1 MSSACNFASKVLN
14 YMGDMEN
21 KAITG
26 SEEVVIP
33 QQAKTYKMIAFRGK
47 VVFPGQAVHFDLVRD
62 KSYAAISHAVESGE
76 SVFLVAQKRATMVN
90 PAPQDIYRVGVL
102 ATIKQVQ
109 RLPGDAMR
117 VVFIAGRR
125 MQIDSYVSLTP
136 YFEVTL
142 KEYEY
147 EQDDPVYFEAV
158 KRRLDEQFK
167 EYRRIDTKMPG
178 DVLSTLSVDDGERFV
193 ATIANYIFTDD
204 AEKQNVLQTKTLSAQ
219 YEQIL
224 TVLTRETEIRAIEKR
239 ITAKVRQ
246 SIDKNQKEYYV
257 REQIRALK
265 QEIGEDADEI
275 DELRDKLNALKE
287 SIPDYAYEKAEK
299 EISRLEKMNPS
310 TPEATVSRSYI
321 ELILEMPWNKST
333 KDEISL
339 DRARKVLNEDHYGL
353 EKVKERI
360 LEYLAVYKLTNNLK
374 SPILCFVGPPGVG
387 KTSIVRSIARAAG
400 KELVSMS
407 LGGIRDEAEIRGH
420 RRTYVAALPGRII
433 SGIRQAGVNN
443 PVFLLDEIDKMT
455 ADMHG
460 DPASA
465 LLEVLDPN
473 QNYNFKDNYLDMPYD
488 LSSVMF
494 VTTANS
500 LDPLPPALLDRL
512 EVIELSGYTYEE
524 KLQIS
529 KRYLKPKEMEA
540 NGLSNIKVDMSD
552 SVIMNVISSYT
563 RESGVRNLEREIATI
578 MRKIALRIVE
588 QNEQPT
594 SFKVTKKEVLEF
606 LGPPKYKENAIADT
620 DEIGAATGLAWTSV
634 GGVTLNIEAVIIP
647 GGKGE
652 IKLTGS
658 LGDVMK
664 ESCLAALSLVRS
676 RADEYGIDRD
686 EFVNNDIHL
695 HFPEGA
701 TPKDGPSAGITI
713 ATALMSAF
721 SKRPVAHDVT
731 MTGEV
736 TLRGRVLAIGGLKEK
751 SLAAFRAGF
760 KRLIIPKE
768 NEKDLADVPEEV
780 KKKLEIILVD
790 DIDKV
795 FSAVLVK

>member
-1 MSSACNFASKVLN
+1 
-14 YMGDMEN
+14 MEN
-21 KAITG
+21 KATT
-26 SEEVVIP
+26 EFEQTQIP
-33 QQAKTYKMIAFRGK
+33 QPVKAYKMIAFRGK

-62 KSYAAISHAVESGE
+62 KSYSAISEAVESGE
-76 SVFLVAQKRATMVN
+76 SVFLVAQKRATTVN

-102 ATIKQVQ
+102 ASIKQVQ

-117 VVFIAGRR
+117 VVFTAGRR

-147 EQDDPVYFEAV
+147 EADDPVYFEAV

-193 ATIANYIFTDD
+193 STIANYIFTSDS
-204 AEKQNVLQTKTLSAQ
+204 EKQNILQTKTLSAQ
-219 YEQIL
+219 YKQIL
-224 TVLTRETEIRAIEKR
+224 TVLVREVEIRSLEKT

-246 SIDKNQKEYYV
+246 NIDKNQKEYYL
-257 REQIRALK
+257 REQIRAIKTEL
-265 QEIGEDADEI
+265 GEDADEI
-275 DELRDKLNALKE
+275 DALREKLAAMKEVLPEAAYDKIN
-287 SIPDYAYEKAEK
+287 K
-299 EISRLEKMNPS
+299 EISRLEKMSPS

-321 ELILEMPWNKST
+321 DLVLDLPWAKST
-333 KDEISL
+333 TDTLSL
-339 DRARKVLNEDHYGL
+339 AEARKVLNEDHFGL

-360 LEYLAVYKLTNNLK
+360 LEYLAVYKLTGNLK
-374 SPILCFVGPPGVG
+374 SPVLCFVGPPGVG

-400 KELVSMS
+400 KKFVSMS

-433 SGIRQAGVNN
+433 EGLRNAGVNN

-473 QNYNFKDNYLDMPYD
+473 QNYGFKDNYLDMPFD
-488 LSSVMF
+488 LSKVMF

-500 LDPLPPALLDRL
+500 LDPIQPALLDRL

-524 KLQIS
+524 KLQIA
-529 KRYLKPKEMEA
+529 KRYLRPKEIEA
-540 NGLSNIKVDMSD
+540 NGLKDIKIEMSD
-552 SVIMNVISSYT
+552 AVTMNVISNYT
-563 RESGVRNLEREIATI
+563 RESGVRNLEREIATV
-578 MRKIALRIVE
+578 MRKIALKVVE
-588 QNEQPT
+588 QKQPP
-594 SFKVTKKEVLEF
+594 SVFKVTKKEIAEF
-606 LGPPKYKENAIADT
+606 LGAPKYKDGGAVAEI
-620 DEIGAATGLAWTSV
+620 DEVGAANGLAWTSV
-634 GGVTLNIEAVIIP
+634 GGVTLNIEAAIIP
-647 GGKGE
+647 DGKGDV
-652 IKLTGS
+652 KLTGS

-664 ESCLAALSLVRS
+664 ESCMTALTLVRA
-676 RADEYGIDRD
+676 RADKFGVDRD
-686 EFVNNDIHL
+686 MFVKNDVHL

-713 ATALMSAF
+713 ATALMSVF
-721 SKRPVAHDVT
+721 SGKRVAHDVA

-736 TLRGRVLAIGGLKEK
+736 TLRGKVLAIGGLKEK

-760 KRLIIPKE
+760 KRLIIPRE
-768 NEKDLADVPEEV
+768 NEKDLVDVPDEV
-780 KKKLEIILVD
+780 KNKLEIILVD
-790 DIDKV
+790 NIDEV
-795 FSAVLVK
+795 YATALL

>member
-1 MSSACNFASKVLN
+1 
-14 YMGDMEN
+14 MEN
-21 KAITG
+21 KATT
-26 SEEVVIP
+26 EFEQTQIP
-33 QQAKTYKMIAFRGK
+33 QPVKTYKMIAFRGK
-47 VVFPGQAVHFDLVRD
+47 VVFPGQSVHFDLVRD
-62 KSYAAISHAVESGE
+62 KSYAAISEAVEAGE
-76 SVFLVAQKRATMVN
+76 SVFLVAQKRATTVN

-102 ATIKQVQ
+102 ASIKQVQ

-117 VVFIAGRR
+117 VVFTASKR
-125 MQIDSYVSLTP
+125 MQIDSYVSLNP

-142 KEYEY
+142 KDYEY
-147 EQDDPVYFEAV
+147 EADDPVYFEAV

-193 ATIANYIFTDD
+193 STIANYIFSSDT
-204 AEKQNVLQTKTLSAQ
+204 EKQTILQTKTLSAQ

-224 TVLTRETEIRAIEKR
+224 TVLVREVEIRTLEKT

-246 SIDKNQKEYYV
+246 NIDKNQKEYYL
-257 REQIRALK
+257 REQIRAIKTEL
-265 QEIGEDADEI
+265 GEDADEI
-275 DELRDKLNALKE
+275 DSLREKLASKKE
-287 SIPDYAYEKAEK
+287 VLPESAYEKINK
-299 EISRLEKMNPS
+299 EISRLEKMSPS

-321 ELILEMPWNKST
+321 DLVLDLPWAEST
-333 KDEISL
+333 TDTLSL
-339 DRARKVLNEDHYGL
+339 SEARKVLNEDHFGL

-360 LEYLAVYKLTNNLK
+360 LEYLAVYKLTGNLK
-374 SPILCFVGPPGVG
+374 SPVLCFVGPPGVG

-400 KELVSMS
+400 KKFVSMS

-433 SGIRQAGVNN
+433 EGLRNAGVNN

-473 QNYNFKDNYLDMPYD
+473 QNYGFKDNYLDMPFD
-488 LSSVMF
+488 LSKVMF

-500 LDPLPPALLDRL
+500 LDPIQPALLDRL

-524 KLQIS
+524 KLQIA
-529 KRYLKPKEMEA
+529 KRYLRPKEIEA
-540 NGLSNIKVDMSD
+540 NGLKDVKIEMSD
-552 SVIMNVISSYT
+552 AVTMNVISGYT

-578 MRKIALRIVE
+578 MRKIALKVVE
-588 QNEQPT
+588 QKQPP
-594 SFKVTKKEVLEF
+594 SVFKVTKKEVAEF
-606 LGPPKYKENAIADT
+606 LGAPKYKDG
-620 DEIGAATGLAWTSV
+620 GAAAEVDEVGAANGLAWTSV
-634 GGVTLNIEAVIIP
+634 GGVTLSIEAAIIP
-647 GGKGE
+647 DGKGDV
-652 IKLTGS
+652 KLTGS

-664 ESCLAALSLVRS
+664 ESCMTALTLVRA
-676 RADEYGIDRD
+676 RADKFGVDRD
-686 EFVNNDIHL
+686 MFVKNDVHL

-713 ATALMSAF
+713 ATALMSVF
-721 SKRPVAHDVT
+721 SGKRVAHDVA
-731 MTGEV
+731 MAGAV
-736 TLRGRVLAIGGLKEK
+736 TLRGKVLAIGGLKEK

-760 KRLIIPKE
+760 KRLIIPRE
-768 NEKDLADVPEEV
+768 NEKDLVDVPDEV
-780 KKKLEIILVD
+780 KNKLQIILVD
-790 DIDKV
+790 SIDEV
-795 FSAVLVK
+795 YAAALL

>member
-1 MSSACNFASKVLN
+1 
-14 YMGDMEN
+14 MEN
-21 KAITG
+21 KATT
-26 SEEVVIP
+26 EFEQTQIP
-33 QQAKTYKMIAFRGK
+33 QPVKAYKMIAFRGK

-62 KSYAAISHAVESGE
+62 KSYSAISEAVESGE
-76 SVFLVAQKRATMVN
+76 SVFLVAQKRATTVN

-102 ATIKQVQ
+102 ASIKQVQ

-117 VVFIAGRR
+117 VVFTAGRR

-147 EQDDPVYFEAV
+147 EADDPVYFEAV

-193 ATIANYIFTDD
+193 STIANYIFTSDS
-204 AEKQNVLQTKTLSAQ
+204 EKQNILQTKTLSAQ

-224 TVLTRETEIRAIEKR
+224 TVLVREVEIRSLEKT

-246 SIDKNQKEYYV
+246 NIDKNQKEYYL
-257 REQIRALK
+257 REQIRAIKTEL
-265 QEIGEDADEI
+265 GEDADEI
-275 DELRDKLNALKE
+275 DALREKLAAMKEVLPEAAYDKIN
-287 SIPDYAYEKAEK
+287 K
-299 EISRLEKMNPS
+299 EISRLEKMSPS

-321 ELILEMPWNKST
+321 DLVLDLPWAKST
-333 KDEISL
+333 TDTLSL
-339 DRARKVLNEDHYGL
+339 AEARKVLNEDHFGL

-360 LEYLAVYKLTNNLK
+360 LEYLAVYKLTGNLK
-374 SPILCFVGPPGVG
+374 SPVLCFVGPPGVG
-387 KTSIVRSIARAAG
+387 KMSIVRSIARAAG
-400 KELVSMS
+400 KKFVSMS

-433 SGIRQAGVNN
+433 EGLRNAGVNN

-473 QNYNFKDNYLDMPYD
+473 QNYGFKDNYLDMPFD
-488 LSSVMF
+488 LSKVMF

-500 LDPLPPALLDRL
+500 LDPIQPALLDRL

-524 KLQIS
+524 KLQIA
-529 KRYLKPKEMEA
+529 KRYLRPKEIEA
-540 NGLSNIKVDMSD
+540 NGLKDIKIEMSD
-552 SVIMNVISSYT
+552 AVTMNVISNYT
-563 RESGVRNLEREIATI
+563 RESGVRNLEREIATV
-578 MRKIALRIVE
+578 MRKIALKVVE
-588 QNEQPT
+588 QKQPP
-594 SFKVTKKEVLEF
+594 SVFKVTKKEIAEF
-606 LGPPKYKENAIADT
+606 LGAPKYKDGGAVAEI
-620 DEIGAATGLAWTSV
+620 DEVGAANGLAWTSV
-634 GGVTLNIEAVIIP
+634 GGVTLNIEAAIIP
-647 GGKGE
+647 DGKGDV
-652 IKLTGS
+652 KLTGS

-664 ESCLAALSLVRS
+664 ESCMTALTLVRA
-676 RADEYGIDRD
+676 RADKFGVDRD
-686 EFVNNDIHL
+686 MFVKNDVHL

-713 ATALMSAF
+713 ATALMSVF
-721 SKRPVAHDVT
+721 SGKRVAHDVA

-736 TLRGRVLAIGGLKEK
+736 TLRGKVLAIGGLKEK

-760 KRLIIPKE
+760 KRLIIPRE
-768 NEKDLADVPEEV
+768 NEKDLVDVPDEV
-780 KKKLEIILVD
+780 KNKLEIILVD
-790 DIDKV
+790 NIDEV
-795 FSAVLVK
+795 YAAALL

>member
-1 MSSACNFASKVLN
+1 
-14 YMGDMEN
+14 MEN
-21 KAITG
+21 KATT
-26 SEEVVIP
+26 EFEQTQIP
-33 QQAKTYKMIAFRGK
+33 QPVKAYKMIAFRGK

-62 KSYAAISHAVESGE
+62 KSYSAISEAVESGE
-76 SVFLVAQKRATMVN
+76 SVFLVAQKRATTVN

-102 ATIKQVQ
+102 ASIKQVQ

-117 VVFIAGRR
+117 VVFTAGRR

-147 EQDDPVYFEAV
+147 EADDPVYFEAV

-193 ATIANYIFTDD
+193 STIANYIFTSDS
-204 AEKQNVLQTKTLSAQ
+204 EKQNILQTKTLSAQ

-224 TVLTRETEIRAIEKR
+224 TVLVREVEIRSLEKT

-246 SIDKNQKEYYV
+246 NIDKNQKEYYL
-257 REQIRALK
+257 REQIRAIKTEL
-265 QEIGEDADEI
+265 GEDADEI
-275 DELRDKLNALKE
+275 DALREKLAAMKEVLPEAAYDKIN
-287 SIPDYAYEKAEK
+287 K
-299 EISRLEKMNPS
+299 EISRLEKMSPS

-321 ELILEMPWNKST
+321 DLVLDLPWAKST
-333 KDEISL
+333 TDTLSL
-339 DRARKVLNEDHYGL
+339 AEARKVLNEDHFGL

-360 LEYLAVYKLTNNLK
+360 LEYLAVYKLTGNLK
-374 SPILCFVGPPGVG
+374 SPVLCFVGPPGVG

-400 KELVSMS
+400 KKFVSMS

-433 SGIRQAGVNN
+433 EGLRNAGVNN

-473 QNYNFKDNYLDMPYD
+473 QNYGFKDNYLDMPFD
-488 LSSVMF
+488 LSKVMF

-500 LDPLPPALLDRL
+500 LDPIQPALLDRL

-524 KLQIS
+524 KLQIA
-529 KRYLKPKEMEA
+529 KRYLRPKEIEA
-540 NGLSNIKVDMSD
+540 NGLKDIKIEMSD
-552 SVIMNVISSYT
+552 AVTMNVISNYT
-563 RESGVRNLEREIATI
+563 RESGVRNLEREIATV
-578 MRKIALRIVE
+578 MRKIALKVVE
-588 QNEQPT
+588 QKQPP
-594 SFKVTKKEVLEF
+594 SVFKVTKKEIAEF
-606 LGPPKYKENAIADT
+606 LGAPKYKDGGAVAEI
-620 DEIGAATGLAWTSV
+620 DEVGAANGLAWTSV
-634 GGVTLNIEAVIIP
+634 GGVTLNIEAAIKP
-647 GGKGE
+647 DGKGDV
-652 IKLTGS
+652 KLTGS

-664 ESCLAALSLVRS
+664 ESCMTALTLVRA
-676 RADEYGIDRD
+676 RADKFGVDRD
-686 EFVNNDIHL
+686 MFVKNDVHL

-713 ATALMSAF
+713 ATALMSVF
-721 SKRPVAHDVT
+721 SGKRVAHDVA

-736 TLRGRVLAIGGLKEK
+736 TLRGKVLAIGGLKEK

-760 KRLIIPKE
+760 KRLIIPRE
-768 NEKDLADVPEEV
+768 NEKDLVDVPDEV
-780 KKKLEIILVD
+780 KNKLEIILVD
-790 DIDKV
+790 NIDEV
-795 FSAVLVK
+795 YATALL

>member
-1 MSSACNFASKVLN
+1 
-14 YMGDMEN
+14 MEN
-21 KAITG
+21 KATT
-26 SEEVVIP
+26 EFEQTQIP
-33 QQAKTYKMIAFRGK
+33 QPVKAYKMIAFRGK

-62 KSYAAISHAVESGE
+62 KSYSAISEAVESGE
-76 SVFLVAQKRATMVN
+76 SVFLVAQKRATTVN

-102 ATIKQVQ
+102 ASIKQVQ

-117 VVFIAGRR
+117 VVFTAGRR

-147 EQDDPVYFEAV
+147 ESDDPVYFEAV

-193 ATIANYIFTDD
+193 STIANYIFTSDS
-204 AEKQNVLQTKTLSAQ
+204 EKQNILQTKTLSAQ

-224 TVLTRETEIRAIEKR
+224 TVLVREVEIRSLEKT

-246 SIDKNQKEYYV
+246 NIDKNQKEYYL
-257 REQIRALK
+257 REQIRAIKTEL
-265 QEIGEDADEI
+265 GEDADEI
-275 DELRDKLNALKE
+275 DALREKLAAMKEVLPEAAYDKIN
-287 SIPDYAYEKAEK
+287 K
-299 EISRLEKMNPS
+299 EISRLEKMSPS

-321 ELILEMPWNKST
+321 DLVLDLPWAKST
-333 KDEISL
+333 TDTLSL
-339 DRARKVLNEDHYGL
+339 AEARKVLNEDHFGL

-360 LEYLAVYKLTNNLK
+360 LEYLAVYKLTGNLK
-374 SPILCFVGPPGVG
+374 SPVLCFVGPPGVG

-400 KELVSMS
+400 KKFVSMS

-433 SGIRQAGVNN
+433 EGLRNAGVNN

-473 QNYNFKDNYLDMPYD
+473 QNYGFKDNYLDMPFD
-488 LSSVMF
+488 LSKVMF

-500 LDPLPPALLDRL
+500 LDPIQPALLDRL

-524 KLQIS
+524 KLQIA
-529 KRYLKPKEMEA
+529 KRYLRPKEIEA
-540 NGLSNIKVDMSD
+540 NGLKDIKIEMSD
-552 SVIMNVISSYT
+552 AVTMNVISNYT
-563 RESGVRNLEREIATI
+563 RESGVRNLEREIATV
-578 MRKIALRIVE
+578 MRKIALKVVE
-588 QNEQPT
+588 QKQPP
-594 SFKVTKKEVLEF
+594 SVFKVTKKEIAEF
-606 LGPPKYKENAIADT
+606 LGAPKYKDGGAVAEI
-620 DEIGAATGLAWTSV
+620 DEVGAANGLAWTSV
-634 GGVTLNIEAVIIP
+634 GGVTLNIEAAIIP
-647 GGKGE
+647 DGKGDV
-652 IKLTGS
+652 KLTGS

-664 ESCLAALSLVRS
+664 ESCMTALTLVRA
-676 RADEYGIDRD
+676 RADKFGVDRD
-686 EFVNNDIHL
+686 MFVKNDVHL

-713 ATALMSAF
+713 ATALMSVF
-721 SKRPVAHDVT
+721 SGKRVAHDVA

-736 TLRGRVLAIGGLKEK
+736 TLRGKVLAIGGLKEK

-760 KRLIIPKE
+760 KRLIIPRE
-768 NEKDLADVPEEV
+768 NEKDLVDVPDEV
-780 KKKLEIILVD
+780 KNKLEIILVEN
-790 DIDKV
+790 IDEV
-795 FSAVLVK
+795 YAAALL

>member
-1 MSSACNFASKVLN
+1 
-14 YMGDMEN
+14 MEN
-21 KAITG
+21 KATT
-26 SEEVVIP
+26 EFEQTQIP
-33 QQAKTYKMIAFRGK
+33 QPVKAYKMIAFRGK

-62 KSYAAISHAVESGE
+62 KSYSAISEAVESGE
-76 SVFLVAQKRATMVN
+76 SVFLVAQKRATTVN

-102 ATIKQVQ
+102 ASIKQVQ

-117 VVFIAGRR
+117 VVFTAGRR

-147 EQDDPVYFEAV
+147 EADDPVYFEAV

-193 ATIANYIFTDD
+193 STIANYIFTSDS
-204 AEKQNVLQTKTLSAQ
+204 EKQNILQTKTLSAQ

-224 TVLTRETEIRAIEKR
+224 TVLVREVEIRSLEKT

-246 SIDKNQKEYYV
+246 NIDKNQKEYYL
-257 REQIRALK
+257 REQIRAIKTEL
-265 QEIGEDADEI
+265 GEDADEI
-275 DELRDKLNALKE
+275 DALREKLAAMKEVLPEAAYDKIN
-287 SIPDYAYEKAEK
+287 K
-299 EISRLEKMNPS
+299 EISRLEKMSPS

-321 ELILEMPWNKST
+321 DLVLDLPWAKST
-333 KDEISL
+333 TDTLSL
-339 DRARKVLNEDHYGL
+339 AEARKVLNEDHFGL

-360 LEYLAVYKLTNNLK
+360 LEYLAVYKLTGNLK
-374 SPILCFVGPPGVG
+374 SPVLCFVGPPGVG

-400 KELVSMS
+400 KKFVSMS

-433 SGIRQAGVNN
+433 EGLRNAGVNN

-473 QNYNFKDNYLDMPYD
+473 QNYGFKDNYLDMPFD
-488 LSSVMF
+488 LSKVMF

-500 LDPLPPALLDRL
+500 LDPIQPALLDRL

-524 KLQIS
+524 KLQIA
-529 KRYLKPKEMEA
+529 KRYLRPKEIEA
-540 NGLSNIKVDMSD
+540 NGLKDIKIEMSD
-552 SVIMNVISSYT
+552 AVTMNVISNYT
-563 RESGVRNLEREIATI
+563 RESGVRNLEREIATV
-578 MRKIALRIVE
+578 MRKIALKVVE
-588 QNEQPT
+588 QKQPP
-594 SFKVTKKEVLEF
+594 SVFKVTKKEIAEF
-606 LGPPKYKENAIADT
+606 LGAPKYKDGGAVAEM
-620 DEIGAATGLAWTSV
+620 DEVGAANGLAWTSV
-634 GGVTLNIEAVIIP
+634 GGVTLNIEAAIIP
-647 GGKGE
+647 DGKGDV
-652 IKLTGS
+652 KLTGS

-664 ESCLAALSLVRS
+664 ESCMTALTLVRA
-676 RADEYGIDRD
+676 RADKFGVDRD
-686 EFVNNDIHL
+686 MFVKNDVHL

-713 ATALMSAF
+713 ATALMSVF
-721 SKRPVAHDVT
+721 SGKRVAHDVA

-736 TLRGRVLAIGGLKEK
+736 TLRGKVLAIGGLKEK

-760 KRLIIPKE
+760 KRLIIPRE
-768 NEKDLADVPEEV
+768 NEKDLVDVPDEV
-780 KKKLEIILVD
+780 KNKLEIILVD
-790 DIDKV
+790 NIDEV
-795 FSAVLVK
+795 YAVALL

>member
-1 MSSACNFASKVLN
+1 
-14 YMGDMEN
+14 
-21 KAITG
+21 
-26 SEEVVIP
+26 
-33 QQAKTYKMIAFRGK
+33 MIAFRGK

-62 KSYAAISHAVESGE
+62 KSYIAISQAVESGE

-125 MQIDSYVSLTP
+125 MQIDSYVSLNP

-147 EQDDPVYFEAV
+147 EPDDPVYFEAI

-178 DVLSTLSVDDGERFV
+178 DVLSSLSVDDGERFV
-193 ATIANYIFTDD
+193 STIAGYIFATDS
-204 AEKQNVLQTKTLSAQ
+204 EKQNVLQTKTLSAQ
-219 YEQIL
+219 YELIL
-224 TVLTRETEIRAIEKR
+224 TSLTKETEIRAMEKR
-239 ITAKVRQ
+239 ISARVRQ
-246 SIDKNQKEYYV
+246 NIDKNQKEYYI
-257 REQIRALK
+257 REQIRVLK
-265 QEIGEDADEI
+265 EELGEDADEI
-275 DELRDKLNALKE
+275 DELREKLRGMKDDM
-287 SIPDYAYEKAEK
+287 PQTAYEKAEK
-299 EISRLEKMNPS
+299 EISRLEKMNSS
-310 TPEATVSRSYI
+310 TPEASVARSYI
-321 ELILEMPWNKST
+321 ELLLEMPWQKST
-333 KDEISL
+333 EDDISL
-339 DRARKVLNEDHYGL
+339 EHARKVLAEDHYGL
-353 EKVKERI
+353 EKVKGRI
-360 LEYLAVYKLTNNLK
+360 LEYLAVFKLTKNLK
-374 SPILCFVGPPGVG
+374 APVLCFVGPPGVG

-400 KELVSMS
+400 KELVTMS
-407 LGGIRDEAEIRGH
+407 LGGIHDEAEIRGH
-420 RRTYVAALPGRII
+420 RRTYVAAMPGRII
-433 SGIRQAGVNN
+433 SGIRQAKVNN

-455 ADMHG
+455 ADIHG

-473 QNYNFKDNYLDMPYD
+473 QNYNFKDNYLDMPFD
-488 LSSVMF
+488 LSKVMF

-500 LDPLPPALLDRL
+500 LDPLPAALLDRL

-524 KLQIS
+524 KLQIA
-529 KRYLKPKEMEA
+529 KRYLKPKEIEA
-540 NGLSNIKVDMSD
+540 NGLSDVKIEMSD
-552 SVIMNVISSYT
+552 AVISHIISSYT
-563 RESGVRNLEREIATI
+563 RESGVRNLEREIATV
-578 MRKIALRIVE
+578 MRKIALKVVE
-588 QNEQPT
+588 SKEPVT
-594 SFKVTKKEVLEF
+594 TFKVGKKDVAEF
-606 LGPPKYKENAIADT
+606 LGPAKYKETSAVET
-620 DEIGAATGLAWTSV
+620 DEVGAATGLAWTSV
-634 GGVTLNIEAVIIP
+634 GGVTLSIEAAIIS

-652 IKLTGS
+652 LKLTGS

-676 RADEYGIDRD
+676 RAAEYGIK
-686 EFVNNDIHL
+686 ETAFSENDVHL

-721 SKRPVAHDVT
+721 SKKAVAHDVA

-736 TLRGRVLAIGGLKEK
+736 TLRGKVLAIGGLKEK
-751 SLAAFRAGF
+751 SLAAFRAGY

-768 NEKDLADVPEEV
+768 NEKDLADVPDEV
-780 KKKLEIILVD
+780 KQKVQIIPVES
-790 DIDKV
+790 IDQV
-795 FSAVLVK
+795 FAAVLK

>member
-1 MSSACNFASKVLN
+1 
-14 YMGDMEN
+14 MEN
-21 KAITG
+21 KSVEDFGI
-26 SEEVVIP
+26 EQIP
-33 QQAKTYKMIAFRGK
+33 QQPKTYKMIAFRGK

-62 KSYAAISHAVESGE
+62 KSYTAISQAVESGE

-90 PAPQDIYRVGVL
+90 PAPQDIYRVGVI

-117 VVFIAGRR
+117 VVFMAGRR

-142 KEYEY
+142 KEFNYEP
-147 EQDDPVYFEAV
+147 DDPVYFEAV

-193 ATIANYIFTDD
+193 STIASYIFSSD
-204 AEKQNVLQTKTLSAQ
+204 AEKQNILQTKTLSEQ

-224 TVLTRETEIRAIEKR
+224 TVLAREVEIRALEKS
-239 ITAKVRQ
+239 ISAKVRQ
-246 SIDKNQKEYYV
+246 NIDKNQKDYYL
-257 REQIRALK
+257 REQIRAIKEEL
-265 QEIGEDADEI
+265 GEDADEI
-275 DELRDKLNALKE
+275 EDLRKRLAEMKDAL
-287 SIPDYAYEKAEK
+287 PPFAYEKTEK
-299 EISRLEKMNPS
+299 EISRFEKMSPS
-310 TPEATVSRSYI
+310 TPEATVARSYI
-321 ELILEMPWNKST
+321 DLILDLPWST
-333 KDEISL
+333 STPGDISL
-339 DRARKVLNEDHYGL
+339 DAARKVLAEDHYGL

-360 LEYLAVYKLTNNLK
+360 LEYLAVYKLTANLK
-374 SPILCFVGPPGVG
+374 SPVLCFVGPPGVG

-400 KELVSMS
+400 KKFVSMS

-433 SGIRQAGVNN
+433 EGIRNSGVNN

-455 ADMHG
+455 ADIHG

-473 QNYNFKDNYLDMPYD
+473 QNYNFKDNYLDMPFD
-488 LSSVMF
+488 LSKVMF

-524 KLQIS
+524 KLQIA
-529 KRYLKPKEMEA
+529 KKYLKPKQAEA
-540 NGLSNIKVDMSD
+540 NGLKDIKVDMSD
-552 SVIMNVISSYT
+552 AVIMNVISAYT

-578 MRKIALRIVE
+578 MRKIALKVVE
-588 QNEQPT
+588 QNETPA
-594 SFKVTKKEVLEF
+594 SFKVTKKDVVEF
-606 LGPPKYKENAIADT
+606 LGPPKYKENSATET
-620 DEIGAATGLAWTSV
+620 DEVGTATGLAWTSV
-634 GGVTLNIEAVIIP
+634 GGTTLSIEVSVIS
-647 GGKGE
+647 GGKGD

-664 ESCLAALSLVRS
+664 ESCMTALSLVRS
-676 RADEYGIDRD
+676 RAEKFGIAND
-686 EFVNNDIHL
+686 EFVKNDVHI

-721 SKRPVAHDVT
+721 SGKKVAHDVA

-736 TLRGRVLAIGGLKEK
+736 TLRGKVLAIGGLKEK
-751 SLAAFRAGF
+751 SLAAFRAGY
-760 KRLIIPKE
+760 KRLLIPRE
-768 NEKDLADVPEEV
+768 NEKDLVDVPAEV
-780 KKKLEIILVD
+780 KTKMNVVLVD
-790 DIDKV
+790 NIDQV
-795 FSAVLVK
+795 FSAVLK

>member
-1 MSSACNFASKVLN
+1 
-14 YMGDMEN
+14 MEN
-21 KAITG
+21 KAYITTDDVQI
-26 SEEVVIP
+26 ERPV
-33 QQAKTYKMIAFRGK
+33 KTYKMIAFRGK

-62 KSYAAISHAVESGE
+62 KSYSAISEALESGE
-76 SVFLVAQKRATMVN
+76 SVFLVTQKRATMVN
-90 PAPQDIYRVGVL
+90 PAPQDIHRVGVL

-125 MQIDSYVSLTP
+125 MQIESYVSITP
-136 YFEVTL
+136 YFEVVL

-147 EQDDPVYFEAV
+147 EPDDPVYFEAV

-193 ATIANYIFTDD
+193 STIAGYIFSTD
-204 AEKQNVLQTKTLSAQ
+204 AEKQNILQTKTVSAQ
-219 YEQIL
+219 YELIL
-224 TVLTRETEIRAIEKR
+224 QALVRETEIRAMEKR
-239 ITAKVRQ
+239 ISAKVRQ
-246 SIDKNQKEYYV
+246 NIDKNQKEYYV

-265 QEIGEDADEI
+265 EELGEDADEI
-275 DELRDKLNALKE
+275 DELKEKLQSLKDVMPE
-287 SIPDYAYEKAEK
+287 IAFSKVEK
-299 EISRLEKMNPS
+299 EISRFEKMNPT

-321 ELILEMPWNKST
+321 ELVLDMPWNKST
-333 KDEISL
+333 VDDISL
-339 DRARKVLNEDHYGL
+339 DRARKVLAEDHYGL
-353 EKVKERI
+353 DKVKERI
-360 LEYLAVYKLTNNLK
+360 LEYLAVFKLTKNLK
-374 SPILCFVGPPGVG
+374 SPVLCFVGPPGVG

-400 KELVSMS
+400 KELVTMS
-407 LGGIRDEAEIRGH
+407 LGGVRDEAEIRGH
-420 RRTYVAALPGRII
+420 RRTYVAAMPGRII
-433 SGIRQAGVNN
+433 NGIKQAGVNN

-455 ADMHG
+455 SDMHG

-473 QNYNFKDNYLDMPYD
+473 QNDRFKDNYLDMPYD
-488 LSSVMF
+488 LSNVMF

-524 KLQIS
+524 KLQIA
-529 KRYLKPKEMEA
+529 KRYLKPKELAA
-540 NGLSNIKVDMSD
+540 NGLGNIRVDMSD
-552 SVIMNVISSYT
+552 AVIMHIVSAYT
-563 RESGVRNLEREIATI
+563 RESGVRNLEREIATV

-588 QNEQPT
+588 HNEQPT
-594 SFKVTKKEVLEF
+594 VFKVTKKEVAEF
-606 LGPPKYKENAIADT
+606 LGPPKYKDVST
-620 DEIGAATGLAWTSV
+620 SDKDEVGAATGLAWTSV
-634 GGVTLNIEAVIIP
+634 GGVTLSIEAAIIS

-664 ESCLAALSLVRS
+664 ESCLTALTLVRS
-676 RADEYGIDRD
+676 RADEYGIDP
-686 EFVNNDIHL
+686 EVFNKNDIHL

-713 ATALMSAF
+713 AAALMSAF
-721 SKRPVAHDVT
+721 SGRKVAHDIT
-731 MTGEV
+731 MTGEL
-736 TLRGRVLAIGGLKEK
+736 TLRGKVLAIGGLKEK

-760 KRLIIPKE
+760 KRLIIPRE
-768 NEKDLADVPEEV
+768 NEKDLAEVPKEV
-780 KKKLEIILVD
+780 KDKLEIIMAD
-790 DIDKV
+790 NIDKV
-795 FSAVLVK
+795 FAAVLV

>member
-1 MSSACNFASKVLN
+1 
-14 YMGDMEN
+14 MEN
-21 KAITG
+21 KSVTELGNTQLIQP
-26 SEEVVIP
+26 V
-33 QQAKTYKMIAFRGK
+33 KTYKMVAFRGK
-47 VVFPGQAVHFDLVRD
+47 VVFPGQSVHFDLVRD
-62 KSYAAISHAVESGE
+62 KSYIAVSQAVETGE
-76 SVFLVAQKRATMVN
+76 SVFLVAQKRATTVN

-117 VVFIAGRR
+117 VIFIAGRR
-125 MQIDSYVSLTP
+125 MQVDSYVSLNP

-142 KEYEY
+142 REYPY
-147 EQDDPVYFEAV
+147 EQDDPMYLEAV

-167 EYRRIDTKMPG
+167 EYRRIDTKIPG
-178 DVLSTLSVDDGERFV
+178 DILSSLSVDSGERFV
-193 ATIANYIFTDD
+193 STIVGYIISSD
-204 AEKQNVLQTKTLSAQ
+204 AEKQSILQMKTLSEQ

-224 TVLTRETEIRAIEKR
+224 MALAKETEIRAIEKR
-239 ITAKVRQ
+239 ISVKVRQ
-246 SIDKNQKEYYV
+246 NIDKNQKEYYV
-257 REQIRALK
+257 REQIHALK
-265 QEIGEDADEI
+265 EELGEDADEI
-275 DELRDKLNALKE
+275 DELRKKLKDLEHDIPESAL
-287 SIPDYAYEKAEK
+287 EKVNK

-310 TPEATVSRSYI
+310 SPEATVSRSYI
-321 ELILEMPWNKST
+321 ELILDLPWNKST
-333 KDEISL
+333 VDDIAL
-339 DRARKVLNEDHYGL
+339 DRARKILNEDHFGL

-433 SGIRQAGVNN
+433 SGIKNVGVNN

-455 ADMHG
+455 ADIHG

-473 QNYNFKDNYLDMPYD
+473 QNYNFKDNYLEIPFD
-488 LSSVMF
+488 LSKVMF

-524 KLQIS
+524 KLQIA
-529 KRYLKPKEMEA
+529 KRYLKPKEVEA
-540 NGLSNIKVDMSD
+540 NGLKDVKVEMSD
-552 SVIMNVISSYT
+552 AVISHIISHYT
-563 RESGVRNLEREIATI
+563 RESGVRNLEREIATV
-578 MRKIALRIVE
+578 MRKIALRVVE
-588 QNEQPT
+588 CDERPT
-594 SFKVTKKEVLEF
+594 SFKVTKKEVAQF
-606 LGPPKYKENAIADT
+606 LGPPKYKETSVSDS
-620 DEIGAATGLAWTSV
+620 DEVGVASGLAWTSV
-634 GGVTLNIEAVIIP
+634 GGVTLTIEAAMIS

-652 IKLTGS
+652 LKLTGS

-664 ESCLAALSLVRS
+664 ESCLTALSLVRS
-676 RADEYGIDRD
+676 RAEAFGIDGG
-686 EFVNNDIHL
+686 EFTANDVHL

-713 ATALMSAF
+713 ATVLMSVF
-721 SKRPVAHDVT
+721 SRKKVAHDVA

-736 TLRGRVLAIGGLKEK
+736 TLRGKVLAIGGLKEK

-760 KRLIIPKE
+760 KRLIIPRE
-768 NEKDLADVPEEV
+768 NEKDLSEVPNEV
-780 KKKLEIILVD
+780 KEKLDIILVD
-790 DIDKV
+790 NIDQV
-795 FSAVLVK
+795 FSAVLR

>member
-1 MSSACNFASKVLN
+1 
-14 YMGDMEN
+14 MEN
-21 KAITG
+21 KATT
-26 SEEVVIP
+26 EFEQTQIP
-33 QQAKTYKMIAFRGK
+33 QPVKAYKMIAFRGK

-62 KSYAAISHAVESGE
+62 KSYSAISEAVESGE
-76 SVFLVAQKRATMVN
+76 SVFLVAQKRATTVN

-102 ATIKQVQ
+102 ASIKQVQ

-117 VVFIAGRR
+117 VVFTAGRR

-147 EQDDPVYFEAV
+147 EADDPVYFEAV

-193 ATIANYIFTDD
+193 STIANYIFTSDS
-204 AEKQNVLQTKTLSAQ
+204 EKQNILQTKTLSAQ

-224 TVLTRETEIRAIEKR
+224 TVLVREVEIRSLEKT

-246 SIDKNQKEYYV
+246 NIDKNQKEYYL
-257 REQIRALK
+257 REQIRAIKTEL
-265 QEIGEDADEI
+265 GEDADEI
-275 DELRDKLNALKE
+275 DALREKLAAMKEVLPEAAYDKIN
-287 SIPDYAYEKAEK
+287 K
-299 EISRLEKMNPS
+299 EISRLEKMSPS

-321 ELILEMPWNKST
+321 DLVLDLPWAKST
-333 KDEISL
+333 TDTLSL
-339 DRARKVLNEDHYGL
+339 AEARKVLNEDHFGL

-360 LEYLAVYKLTNNLK
+360 LEYLAVYKLTGNLK
-374 SPILCFVGPPGVG
+374 SPVLCFVGPPGVG

-400 KELVSMS
+400 KKFVSMS

-433 SGIRQAGVNN
+433 EGLRNAGVNN

-473 QNYNFKDNYLDMPYD
+473 QNYGFKDNYLDMPFD
-488 LSSVMF
+488 LSKVMF

-500 LDPLPPALLDRL
+500 LDPIQPALLDRL

-524 KLQIS
+524 KLQIA
-529 KRYLKPKEMEA
+529 KRYLRPKEIEA
-540 NGLSNIKVDMSD
+540 NGLKDIKIEMSD
-552 SVIMNVISSYT
+552 AVTMNVISNYT
-563 RESGVRNLEREIATI
+563 RESGVRNLEREIATV
-578 MRKIALRIVE
+578 MRKIALKVVE
-588 QNEQPT
+588 QKQPP
-594 SFKVTKKEVLEF
+594 SVFKVTKKEIAEF
-606 LGPPKYKENAIADT
+606 LGAPKYKDGGAVAEI
-620 DEIGAATGLAWTSV
+620 DEVGAANGLAWTSV
-634 GGVTLNIEAVIIP
+634 GGVTLNIEAAIIP
-647 GGKGE
+647 DGKGDV
-652 IKLTGS
+652 KLTGS

-664 ESCLAALSLVRS
+664 ESCMTALTLVRA
-676 RADEYGIDRD
+676 RADKFGVDRD
-686 EFVNNDIHL
+686 MFVKNDVHL

-713 ATALMSAF
+713 ATALMSVF
-721 SKRPVAHDVT
+721 SGKRVAHDVA

-736 TLRGRVLAIGGLKEK
+736 TLRGKVLAIGGLKEK

-760 KRLIIPKE
+760 KRLIIPRE
-768 NEKDLADVPEEV
+768 NEKDLVDVPDEV
-780 KKKLEIILVD
+780 KNKLEIILVD
-790 DIDKV
+790 NIDEV
-795 FSAVLVK
+795 YATALL

>member
-1 MSSACNFASKVLN
+1 M
-14 YMGDMEN
+14 
-21 KAITG
+21 
-26 SEEVVIP
+26 
-33 QQAKTYKMIAFRGK
+33 
-47 VVFPGQAVHFDLVRD
+47 
-62 KSYAAISHAVESGE
+62 
-76 SVFLVAQKRATMVN
+76 
-90 PAPQDIYRVGVL
+90 GVL
-102 ATIKQVQ
+102 ASIKQVQ

-117 VVFIAGRR
+117 VVFTAGRR

-147 EQDDPVYFEAV
+147 EADDPVYFEAV

-193 ATIANYIFTDD
+193 STIANYIFTSDS
-204 AEKQNVLQTKTLSAQ
+204 EKQNILQTKTLSAQ

-224 TVLTRETEIRAIEKR
+224 TVLVREVEIRSLEKT

-246 SIDKNQKEYYV
+246 NIDKNQKEYYL
-257 REQIRALK
+257 REQIRAIKTEL
-265 QEIGEDADEI
+265 GEDADEI
-275 DELRDKLNALKE
+275 DALREKLAAMKEVLPEAAYDKIN
-287 SIPDYAYEKAEK
+287 K
-299 EISRLEKMNPS
+299 EISRLEKMSPS

-321 ELILEMPWNKST
+321 DLVLDLPWAKST
-333 KDEISL
+333 TDTLSL
-339 DRARKVLNEDHYGL
+339 AEARKVLNEDHFGL

-360 LEYLAVYKLTNNLK
+360 LEYLAVYKLTGNLK
-374 SPILCFVGPPGVG
+374 SPVLCFVGPPGVG

-400 KELVSMS
+400 KKFVSMS

-433 SGIRQAGVNN
+433 EGLRNAGVNN

-473 QNYNFKDNYLDMPYD
+473 QNYGFKDNYLDMPFD
-488 LSSVMF
+488 LSKVMF

-500 LDPLPPALLDRL
+500 LDPIQPALLDRL

-524 KLQIS
+524 KLQIA
-529 KRYLKPKEMEA
+529 KRYLRPKEIEA
-540 NGLSNIKVDMSD
+540 NGLKDIKIEMSD
-552 SVIMNVISSYT
+552 AVTMNVISNYT
-563 RESGVRNLEREIATI
+563 RESGVRNLEREIATV
-578 MRKIALRIVE
+578 MRKIALKVVE
-588 QNEQPT
+588 QKQPP
-594 SFKVTKKEVLEF
+594 SVFKVTKKEIAEF
-606 LGPPKYKENAIADT
+606 LGAPKYKDGGAVAEI
-620 DEIGAATGLAWTSV
+620 DEVGAANGLAWTSV
-634 GGVTLNIEAVIIP
+634 GGVTLNIEAAIIP
-647 GGKGE
+647 DGKGDV
-652 IKLTGS
+652 KLTGS

-664 ESCLAALSLVRS
+664 ESCMTALTLVRA
-676 RADEYGIDRD
+676 RADKFGVDRD
-686 EFVNNDIHL
+686 MFVKNDVHL

-713 ATALMSAF
+713 ATALMSVF
-721 SKRPVAHDVT
+721 SGKRVAHDVA

-736 TLRGRVLAIGGLKEK
+736 TLRGKVLAIGGLKEK

-760 KRLIIPKE
+760 KRLIIPRE
-768 NEKDLADVPEEV
+768 NEKDLVDVPDEV
-780 KKKLEIILVD
+780 KNKLEIILVD
-790 DIDKV
+790 NIDEV
-795 FSAVLVK
+795 YAAALL

>member
-1 MSSACNFASKVLN
+1 M
-14 YMGDMEN
+14 DN
-21 KAITG
+21 KIIYDA
-26 SEEVVIP
+26 EETQLIQPV
-33 QQAKTYKMIAFRGK
+33 KTYKMIAFRGK

-62 KSYAAISHAVESGE
+62 KSYTAISQAVESGE

-125 MQIDSYVSLTP
+125 MQIDSYVSHNP

-147 EQDDPVYFEAV
+147 EPDDPVYFEAI

-178 DVLSTLSVDDGERFV
+178 DVLSSLSVDDGERFV
-193 ATIANYIFTDD
+193 STIAGYIFATDS
-204 AEKQNVLQTKTLSAQ
+204 EKQNVLQTKTLSAQ
-219 YEQIL
+219 YELIL
-224 TVLTRETEIRAIEKR
+224 TSLTKETEIRAMEKR
-239 ITAKVRQ
+239 ISARVRQ
-246 SIDKNQKEYYV
+246 NIDKNQKEYYI
-257 REQIRALK
+257 REQIRVLK
-265 QEIGEDADEI
+265 EELGEDADEI
-275 DELRDKLNALKE
+275 DELREKLRGMKDDM
-287 SIPDYAYEKAEK
+287 PQTAYEKAEK
-299 EISRLEKMNPS
+299 EISRLEKMNSS
-310 TPEATVSRSYI
+310 TPEASVARSYI
-321 ELILEMPWNKST
+321 ELLLEMPWQKST
-333 KDEISL
+333 EDDISL
-339 DRARKVLNEDHYGL
+339 EHARKVLAEDHYGL
-353 EKVKERI
+353 EKVKGRI
-360 LEYLAVYKLTNNLK
+360 LEYLAVFKLTKNLK
-374 SPILCFVGPPGVG
+374 APVLCFVGPPGVG

-400 KELVSMS
+400 KELVTMS
-407 LGGIRDEAEIRGH
+407 LGGIHDEAEIRGH
-420 RRTYVAALPGRII
+420 RRTYVAAMPGRII
-433 SGIRQAGVNN
+433 SGIRQAKVNN

-455 ADMHG
+455 ADIHG

-473 QNYNFKDNYLDMPYD
+473 QNYNFKDNYLDMPFD
-488 LSSVMF
+488 LSKVMF

-500 LDPLPPALLDRL
+500 LDPLPAALLDRL

-524 KLQIS
+524 KLQIA
-529 KRYLKPKEMEA
+529 KRYLKPKEIDA
-540 NGLSNIKVDMSD
+540 NGLSDVKIEMSD
-552 SVIMNVISSYT
+552 AVISHIISSYT
-563 RESGVRNLEREIATI
+563 RESGVRNLEREIATV
-578 MRKIALRIVE
+578 MRKIALKVVE
-588 QNEQPT
+588 SKEPVT
-594 SFKVTKKEVLEF
+594 MFKVGKKDVAEF
-606 LGPPKYKENAIADT
+606 LGPAKYKETSAVET
-620 DEIGAATGLAWTSV
+620 DEVGAATGLAWTSV
-634 GGVTLNIEAVIIP
+634 GGVTLSIEAATRS

-652 IKLTGS
+652 LKLTGS

-676 RADEYGIDRD
+676 RAAEYGVK
-686 EFVNNDIHL
+686 ETAFSENDVHL

-721 SKRPVAHDVT
+721 SKKAVAHDVA

-736 TLRGRVLAIGGLKEK
+736 TLRGKVLAIGGLKEK
-751 SLAAFRAGF
+751 SLAAFRAGY

-768 NEKDLADVPEEV
+768 NEKDLADVPDEV
-780 KKKLEIILVD
+780 KQKVQIIPVES
-790 DIDKV
+790 IDQV
-795 FSAVLVK
+795 FAAVLK

>member
-1 MSSACNFASKVLN
+1 MDNN
-14 YMGDMEN
+14 TDN
-21 KAITG
+21 KYSYDTEG
-26 SEEVVIP
+26 QQVV
-33 QQAKTYKMIAFRGK
+33 QHAQTYKMIAFRGK

-62 KSYAAISHAVESGE
+62 KSYTAISQAVESGE

-147 EQDDPVYFEAV
+147 EPDDPMYFEAV
-158 KRRLDEQFK
+158 KRRLDEQFR

-178 DVLSTLSVDDGERFV
+178 DVLSALSVDDGERFV
-193 ATIANYIFTDD
+193 STIAGYIFTSDS
-204 AEKQNVLQTKTLSAQ
+204 EKQTVLQTKTLSEQ

-224 TVLTRETEIRAIEKR
+224 TVLTRETEIRAMEKR

-246 SIDKNQKEYYV
+246 NIDKNQKEYYI
-257 REQIRALK
+257 REQIHVLK
-265 QEIGEDADEI
+265 EELGEDADEI
-275 DELRDKLNALKE
+275 DELREKLAELKD
-287 SIPDYAYEKAEK
+287 SMPKAAFEKAEK
-299 EISRLEKMNPS
+299 EISRLEKMNPT
-310 TPEATVSRSYI
+310 TPEASVSRSFI
-321 ELILEMPWNKST
+321 DLLLAMPWNVAT
-333 KDEISL
+333 ETELSL
-339 DRARKVLNEDHYGL
+339 DHARKVLAEDHYGL
-353 EKVKERI
+353 EKVKTRI
-360 LEYLAVYKLTNNLK
+360 LEYLAVYKLTHNLK
-374 SPILCFVGPPGVG
+374 APVLCFVGPPGVG
-387 KTSIVRSIARAAG
+387 KTSIVRSIARAANR
-400 KELVSMS
+400 ELVTMS
-407 LGGIRDEAEIRGH
+407 LGGIHDEAEIRGH
-420 RRTYVAALPGRII
+420 RRTYVAAMPGRII
-433 SGIRQAGVNN
+433 SGIKSAGVNN

-455 ADMHG
+455 ADIHG

-473 QNYNFKDNYLDMPYD
+473 QNYNFKDNYLDVPFD
-488 LSSVMF
+488 LSNVMF

-524 KLQIS
+524 KLQIA
-529 KRYLKPKEMEA
+529 KRYLKPKETDA
-540 NGLSNIKVDMSD
+540 NGLSDIKIEMSD
-552 SVIMNVISSYT
+552 SVISHIISAYT
-563 RESGVRNLEREIATI
+563 RESGVRNLEREIATC
-578 MRKIALRIVE
+578 MRKIALKVVE
-588 QNEQPT
+588 SKEPPL
-594 SFKVTKKEVLEF
+594 SVKVTKKDVAEF
-606 LGPPKYKENAIADT
+606 LGPAKYK
-620 DEIGAATGLAWTSV
+620 DESGIEQDEVGVATGLAWTSV
-634 GGVTLNIEAVIIP
+634 GGVTLTIEAAIIS

-652 IKLTGS
+652 LKLTGS

-664 ESCLAALSLVRS
+664 ESCQAALSLVRS
-676 RADEYGIDRD
+676 RASEYGVP
-686 EFVNNDIHL
+686 ENAFNENDVHL

-721 SKRPVAHDVT
+721 SKRKVAHDIA

-736 TLRGRVLAIGGLKEK
+736 TLRGKVLAIGGLKEK
-751 SLAAFRAGF
+751 SLAAFRAGC
-760 KRLIIPKE
+760 KRLIIPRE
-768 NEKDLADVPEEV
+768 NEKNLADIPDEV
-780 KKKLEIILVD
+780 KQKVKIIPVD
-790 DIDKV
+790 NIDQV
-795 FSAVLVK
+795 FSAVLV

>member
-1 MSSACNFASKVLN
+1 M
-14 YMGDMEN
+14 DN
-21 KAITG
+21 KIIYDA
-26 SEEVVIP
+26 EETQLIQPV
-33 QQAKTYKMIAFRGK
+33 KTYKMIAFRGK

-62 KSYAAISHAVESGE
+62 KSYTAISQAVESGE

-125 MQIDSYVSLTP
+125 MQIDSYVSLNP

-147 EQDDPVYFEAV
+147 EPDDPVYFEAI

-178 DVLSTLSVDDGERFV
+178 DVLSSLSVDDGERFV
-193 ATIANYIFTDD
+193 STIAGYIFATDS
-204 AEKQNVLQTKTLSAQ
+204 EKQNVLQTKTLSAQ
-219 YEQIL
+219 YELIL
-224 TVLTRETEIRAIEKR
+224 TSLTKETEIRAMEKR
-239 ITAKVRQ
+239 ISARVRQ
-246 SIDKNQKEYYV
+246 NIDKNQKEYYI
-257 REQIRALK
+257 REQIRVLK
-265 QEIGEDADEI
+265 EELGEDADEI
-275 DELRDKLNALKE
+275 DELREKLRGMKDDM
-287 SIPDYAYEKAEK
+287 PQTAYEKAEK
-299 EISRLEKMNPS
+299 EISRLEKMNSS
-310 TPEATVSRSYI
+310 TPEASVARSYI
-321 ELILEMPWNKST
+321 ELLLEMPWQKST
-333 KDEISL
+333 EDDISL
-339 DRARKVLNEDHYGL
+339 EHARKVLAEDHYGL
-353 EKVKERI
+353 EKVKGRI
-360 LEYLAVYKLTNNLK
+360 LEYLAVFKLTKNLK
-374 SPILCFVGPPGVG
+374 APVLCFVGPPGVG

-400 KELVSMS
+400 KELVTMS
-407 LGGIRDEAEIRGH
+407 LGGIHDEAEIRGH
-420 RRTYVAALPGRII
+420 RRTYVAAMPGRII
-433 SGIRQAGVNN
+433 SGIRQAKVNN

-455 ADMHG
+455 ADIHG

-473 QNYNFKDNYLDMPYD
+473 QNYNFKDNYLDMPFD
-488 LSSVMF
+488 LSKVMF

-500 LDPLPPALLDRL
+500 LDPLPAALLDRL

-524 KLQIS
+524 KLQIA
-529 KRYLKPKEMEA
+529 KRYLKSKEIDA
-540 NGLSNIKVDMSD
+540 NGLSDVKIEMSD
-552 SVIMNVISSYT
+552 AVISHIISSYT
-563 RESGVRNLEREIATI
+563 RESGVRNLEREIATV
-578 MRKIALRIVE
+578 MRKIALKVVE
-588 QNEQPT
+588 SKEPVT
-594 SFKVTKKEVLEF
+594 TFKVGKKDVAEF
-606 LGPPKYKENAIADT
+606 LGPAKYKETSAVET
-620 DEIGAATGLAWTSV
+620 DEVGAATGLAWTSV
-634 GGVTLNIEAVIIP
+634 GGVTLSIEAAIIS

-652 IKLTGS
+652 LKLTGS

-676 RADEYGIDRD
+676 RAAEYGVK
-686 EFVNNDIHL
+686 ETAFSENDVHL

-721 SKRPVAHDVT
+721 SKKAVAHDVA

-736 TLRGRVLAIGGLKEK
+736 TLRGKVLAIGGLKEK
-751 SLAAFRAGF
+751 SLAAFRAGY

-768 NEKDLADVPEEV
+768 NEKDLADVPDEV
-780 KKKLEIILVD
+780 KQKVQIIPVD
-790 DIDKV
+790 SIDQV
-795 FSAVLVK
+795 FAAVLK

>member
-1 MSSACNFASKVLN
+1 
-14 YMGDMEN
+14 MEN
-21 KAITG
+21 KATT
-26 SEEVVIP
+26 EFEQTQIP
-33 QQAKTYKMIAFRGK
+33 QPVKAYKMIAFRGK

-62 KSYAAISHAVESGE
+62 KSYSAISEAVESGE
-76 SVFLVAQKRATMVN
+76 SVFLVAQKRATTVN
-90 PAPQDIYRVGVL
+90 PVPQDIYRVGVL
-102 ATIKQVQ
+102 ASIKQVQ

-117 VVFIAGRR
+117 VVFTAGRR

-147 EQDDPVYFEAV
+147 EADDPVYFEAV

-193 ATIANYIFTDD
+193 STIANYIFTSDS
-204 AEKQNVLQTKTLSAQ
+204 EKQNILQTKTLSAQ

-224 TVLTRETEIRAIEKR
+224 TVLVREVEIRSLEKT

-246 SIDKNQKEYYV
+246 NIDKNQKEYYL
-257 REQIRALK
+257 REQIRAIKTEL
-265 QEIGEDADEI
+265 GEDADEI
-275 DELRDKLNALKE
+275 DALREKLAAMKEVLPEAAYDKIN
-287 SIPDYAYEKAEK
+287 K
-299 EISRLEKMNPS
+299 EISRLEKMSPS

-321 ELILEMPWNKST
+321 DLVLDLPWAKST
-333 KDEISL
+333 TDTLSL
-339 DRARKVLNEDHYGL
+339 AEARKVLNEDHFGL

-360 LEYLAVYKLTNNLK
+360 LEYLAVYKLTGNLK
-374 SPILCFVGPPGVG
+374 SPVLCFVGPPGVG

-400 KELVSMS
+400 KKFVSMS

-433 SGIRQAGVNN
+433 EGLRNAGVNN

-473 QNYNFKDNYLDMPYD
+473 QNYGFKDNYLDMPFD
-488 LSSVMF
+488 LSKVMF

-500 LDPLPPALLDRL
+500 LDPIQPALLDRL

-524 KLQIS
+524 KLQIA
-529 KRYLKPKEMEA
+529 KRYLRPKEIEA
-540 NGLSNIKVDMSD
+540 NGLKDIKIEMSD
-552 SVIMNVISSYT
+552 AVTMNLISNYT
-563 RESGVRNLEREIATI
+563 RESGVRNLEREIATV
-578 MRKIALRIVE
+578 MRKIALKVVE
-588 QNEQPT
+588 QKQPP
-594 SFKVTKKEVLEF
+594 SVFKVTKKEIAEF
-606 LGPPKYKENAIADT
+606 LGAPKYKDGGAVAEI
-620 DEIGAATGLAWTSV
+620 DEVGAANGLAWTSV
-634 GGVTLNIEAVIIP
+634 GGVTLNIEAAIIP
-647 GGKGE
+647 DGKGDV
-652 IKLTGS
+652 KLTGS

-664 ESCLAALSLVRS
+664 ESCMTALTLVRA
-676 RADEYGIDRD
+676 RADKFGVDRD
-686 EFVNNDIHL
+686 MFVKNDVHL

-713 ATALMSAF
+713 ATALMSVF
-721 SKRPVAHDVT
+721 SGKRVAHDVA

-736 TLRGRVLAIGGLKEK
+736 TLRGKVLAIGGLKEK

-760 KRLIIPKE
+760 KRLIIPRE
-768 NEKDLADVPEEV
+768 NEKDLVDVPDEV
-780 KKKLEIILVD
+780 KNKLEIILVD
-790 DIDKV
+790 NIDEV
-795 FSAVLVK
+795 YAAALL